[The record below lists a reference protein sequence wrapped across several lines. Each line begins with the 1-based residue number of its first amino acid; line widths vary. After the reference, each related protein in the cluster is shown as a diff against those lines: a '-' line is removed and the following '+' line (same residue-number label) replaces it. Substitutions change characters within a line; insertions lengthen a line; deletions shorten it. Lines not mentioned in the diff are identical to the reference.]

1 MPSTVRALSPG
12 CKTPNPQVSWN
23 RLPLLRRVRTVP
35 FFPLL
40 DLCIISFICL
50 LISPYNYIIK
60 LIGFE
65 TPWTLDPPT
74 EGFRWGRGL
83 HSPRRDVPNCTPTH
97 CTFGNDKLWNM
108 SELYAI
114 VRGHVLSAPEN
125 RTFWN
130 DRGRPRGTR
139 SLSPGWPPGSNHFR
153 NVSFWCVLLQWSIS
167 SLPDFNYRCATTTGG
182 KWRAFPNPFRERFFF
197 RGGHFNRAITRLAVV
212 CNRQIIAET
221 SSDVN
226 VVINVRVSIAD
237 KKNGFVE
244 QFIVKNPPRR
254 SFRFPKSKNQ
264 KKEIIKVQNS
274 CGARWKVPCELTR
287 AEDNHTT

>member
-1 MPSTVRALSPG
+1 MKGQKIFILDVDRHLLSLIIEIRNYFRIISKTFFNIRNLKLIVSGIKRDVDLLDGTKKYIFFTNFHWMPSTVRTLSPE
-12 CKTPNPQVSWN
+12 CKTPNPQVIWN

-167 SLPDFNYRCATTTGG
+167 SLPDFN
-182 KWRAFPNPFRERFFF
+182 
-197 RGGHFNRAITRLAVV
+197 
-212 CNRQIIAET
+212 
-221 SSDVN
+221 
-226 VVINVRVSIAD
+226 
-237 KKNGFVE
+237 
-244 QFIVKNPPRR
+244 
-254 SFRFPKSKNQ
+254 
-264 KKEIIKVQNS
+264 
-274 CGARWKVPCELTR
+274 
-287 AEDNHTT
+287 